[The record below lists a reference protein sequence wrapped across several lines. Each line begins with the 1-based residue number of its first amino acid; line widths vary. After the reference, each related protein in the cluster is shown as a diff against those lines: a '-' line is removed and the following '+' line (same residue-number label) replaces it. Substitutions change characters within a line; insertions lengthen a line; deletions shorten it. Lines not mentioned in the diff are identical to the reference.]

1 MREVKILQNI
11 SEISRVAAEKFITIG
26 GEAINQNGKFTVALA
41 GGSTPKSLYQLLTT
55 ENFKNQIDWRKVFFF
70 LGDERNVLPD
80 DEESNFRMANDN
92 LLKPLQIPK
101 NQIFRWQT
109 EIEDAEKI
117 ARDYEETI
125 KEFFGLKDKPLA
137 VTGISELLPPRFD
150 LILLGIGNDGHTAS
164 LFPFT
169 NALQENGK
177 IAVANWVETLRT
189 TRLTFTFRIIN
200 NAANVIFL
208 VSGESKATV
217 LREILEDE
225 FQPDKVPSQNVRLT
239 KGNLIWLIDR
249 QAAQFLINRE
259 F

>member
-1 MREVKILQNI
+1 M
-11 SEISRVAAEKFITIG
+11 
-26 GEAINQNGKFTVALA
+26 
-41 GGSTPKSLYQLLTT
+41 
-55 ENFKNQIDWRKVFFF
+55 
-70 LGDERNVLPD
+70 
-80 DEESNFRMANDN
+80 
-92 LLKPLQIPK
+92 
-101 NQIFRWQT
+101 
-109 EIEDAEKI
+109 
-117 ARDYEETI
+117 
-125 KEFFGLKDKPLA
+125 KDKPLA